1 VGFLAGKNRKSIVF
15 LFFLCGGG
23 GGAKNH
29 YGQLQLWTMGQ
40 LVILVVYQHNGKIL
54 SSSNALRGD

>member
-1 VGFLAGKNRKSIVF
+1 
-15 LFFLCGGG
+15 
-23 GGAKNH
+23 
-29 YGQLQLWTMGQ
+29 MGQ